1 MTTSVIKEEDIKK
14 GGAYNVRDV
23 LKPLTRLNVMEA
35 GMTGNQVSIRGMG
48 TSSTLILIDGR
59 RLAGEDSGSTMNVYE
74 LNRMSL
80 DEVECIEVMRGAG
93 SGLYGSN
100 AMGGV
105 INIIIKKNK
114 KAGGYV
120 GTWLGGREQALYG
133 GVLTGKV
140 GKLNLDVNYN
150 LTEVRKSDR
159 DGDSNMYGPRRYVD
173 FKGRCQ
179 FDETRGLSFGASY
192 MKEQYGSFS
201 EGDPTAMSASAR
213 DDMTEWYD
221 NNRQSYFVK
230 YDGYHSKNDYEFQN
244 DYNRLGKESRK
255 KTPGVWRDF
264 DHSKYET
271 YVVEAKNTY
280 HVDEH
285 HTVTY
290 GGEYR
295 KQKAGGTRLGTGA
308 GKRTE
313 ETYLGMTKPYG
324 SADVK
329 SYAFYVQDEWNLT
342 DILFFV
348 PSLRYDHHD
357 SFGGELS
364 PRTSLTYAMSKNSR
378 IKTNYGAGYRS
389 PSIFELYSHMDRNMG
404 RMQVQVWGNEHLDPE
419 KPGPSISGLRQKKIR
434 RGRRSPI
441 STTRSMTLSPRSTR
455 AASDGLSATSTSILT
470 RTP

>member
-1 MTTSVIKEEDIKK
+1 
-14 GGAYNVRDV
+14 
-23 LKPLTRLNVMEA
+23 
-35 GMTGNQVSIRGMG
+35 MG
-48 TSSTLILIDGR
+48 TSSTLILIGGK

-114 KAGGYV
+114 TAGGYV

-255 KTPGVWRDF
+255 KTPDVWRDF

-364 PRTSLTYAMSKNSR
+364 PRTGLTYAMSKNSR
-378 IKTNYGAGYRS
+378 IKTNYGAGYRA
-389 PSIFELYSHMDRNMG
+389 PSIIELYSHMDRNMG

-470 RTP
+470 RPP

>member
-1 MTTSVIKEEDIKK
+1 
-14 GGAYNVRDV
+14 
-23 LKPLTRLNVMEA
+23 
-35 GMTGNQVSIRGMG
+35 MG
-48 TSSTLILIDGR
+48 TSSTLILIGGK

-114 KAGGYV
+114 TAGGYV
-120 GTWLGGREQALYG
+120 GTRLGGREQALYG

-159 DGDSNMYGPRRYVD
+159 DGDSNMYGPQRYVD

-213 DDMTEWYD
+213 DDMMEWYD

-255 KTPGVWRDF
+255 RRPA
-264 DHSKYET
+264 S
-271 YVVEAKNTY
+271 
-280 HVDEH
+280 
-285 HTVTY
+285 
-290 GGEYR
+290 
-295 KQKAGGTRLGTGA
+295 GGTLTTA
-308 GKRTE
+308 S
-313 ETYLGMTKPYG
+313 TKHTLL
-324 SADVK
+324 K
-329 SYAFYVQDEWNLT
+329 QR
-342 DILFFV
+342 ILI
-348 PSLRYDHHD
+348 
-357 SFGGELS
+357 
-364 PRTSLTYAMSKNSR
+364 MSM
-378 IKTNYGAGYRS
+378 
-389 PSIFELYSHMDRNMG
+389 SII
-404 RMQVQVWGNEHLDPE
+404 P
-419 KPGPSISGLRQKKIR
+419 
-434 RGRRSPI
+434 
-441 STTRSMTLSPRSTR
+441 
-455 AASDGLSATSTSILT
+455 
-470 RTP
+470 

>member
-1 MTTSVIKEEDIKK
+1 
-14 GGAYNVRDV
+14 
-23 LKPLTRLNVMEA
+23 
-35 GMTGNQVSIRGMG
+35 
-48 TSSTLILIDGR
+48 
-59 RLAGEDSGSTMNVYE
+59 
-74 LNRMSL
+74 
-80 DEVECIEVMRGAG
+80 
-93 SGLYGSN
+93 
-100 AMGGV
+100 MGGV

-114 KAGGYV
+114 TAGGYV
-120 GTWLGGREQALYG
+120 GTRLGGREQALYG

-159 DGDSNMYGPRRYVD
+159 DGDSNMYGPQRYVD

-213 DDMTEWYD
+213 DDMMEWYD

-255 KTPGVWRDF
+255 KTPGIWRDF

-295 KQKAGGTRLGTGA
+295 KQKAGARAWHRCREADRRNLSRHDQAIWLGRCEKLCLLRTGRMEPD
-308 GKRTE
+308 GYTV
-313 ETYLGMTKPYG
+313 LCP
-324 SADVK
+324 
-329 SYAFYVQDEWNLT
+329 
-342 DILFFV
+342 V
-348 PSLRYDHHD
+348 PSL
-357 SFGGELS
+357 
-364 PRTSLTYAMSKNSR
+364 
-378 IKTNYGAGYRS
+378 
-389 PSIFELYSHMDRNMG
+389 
-404 RMQVQVWGNEHLDPE
+404 
-419 KPGPSISGLRQKKIR
+419 
-434 RGRRSPI
+434 
-441 STTRSMTLSPRSTR
+441 
-455 AASDGLSATSTSILT
+455 
-470 RTP
+470 